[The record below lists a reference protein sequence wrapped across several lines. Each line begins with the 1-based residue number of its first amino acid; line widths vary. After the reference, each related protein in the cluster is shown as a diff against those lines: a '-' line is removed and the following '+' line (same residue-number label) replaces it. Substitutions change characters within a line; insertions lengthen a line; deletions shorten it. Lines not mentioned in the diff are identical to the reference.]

1 MTLLRPTFLLFTL
14 NLLDALL
21 TVFWVRSGVATES
34 NQLMAKLLDV
44 GNLPFLSVKVLIGA
58 VAAIVLMRFGT
69 LRLAKY
75 ALAVALAVYIG
86 LMGVHLFTGLSAFGL
101 VSNTF
106 LNDLGE
112 LPGQLFAMI
121 I

>member
-1 MTLLRPTFLLFTL
+1 MPLLRPRFLLFTL

-21 TVFWVRSGVATES
+21 TLVWVRSGIATER
-34 NQLMAKLLDV
+34 NHLMAKLLDI
-44 GNLPFLSVKVLIGA
+44 GNLPFLGVKVVIGA
-58 VAAIVLMRFGT
+58 VAALVLMRFGK
-69 LRLAKY
+69 LPLARY

-106 LNDLGE
+106 LHDLGE
-112 LPGQLFAMI
+112 IPGQL
-121 I
+121 